1 MKQLLFPFA
10 VRGHGRRLS
19 FFLAAEEWAAMAMP
33 GDEWFFSWVVEPT
46 VICGRNQ
53 DIAREVDLVYCRE
66 HGIDVVRR
74 RSGGGCV
81 YADGGNIM
89 TSYVCSVGPR
99 TYEEIFREYTERIVG
114 QLRNMGF
121 DATAGGRNDVFVGG
135 RKISGGA
142 FYRLGDKAISHS
154 TMLYDTDP
162 ANMSRAITPDRA
174 KLSAKGVSSVA
185 SRITTAR
192 EQNPAMSFD
201 DFHSGLLSGL
211 CDNSYIVTDS
221 QLQEIEEIE
230 RRYREASWLRID
242 EKSDGLTCKTRHI
255 AGLGTMTAH
264 VAIGAG
270 DTIKSLSIS
279 GDLMD
284 ETDLEALSC
293 ELIGQSA
300 TEYAVAQTLKNKS
313 NKQYGEDAIRAIA
326 RLIADAARESQKQ

>member
-19 FFLAAEEWAAMAMP
+19 FFLAAEEWVAMAMP

-53 DIAREVDLVYCRE
+53 DIAREVDLGYCRE

-99 TYEEIFREYTERIVG
+99 TYEEIFREYTERIAT

-121 DATAGGRNDVFVGG
+121 DATAGGRNDVFVAG

-162 ANMSRAITPDRA
+162 ANMSRAITPARA

-185 SRITTAR
+185 SRIITAR
-192 EQNPAMSFD
+192 EQNPTMSFD
-201 DFHSGLLSGL
+201 DFHFGLLNGL
-211 CDNSYIVTDS
+211 CDGSYTVTDS
-221 QLQEIEEIE
+221 RLHEIEEIE
-230 RRYREASWLRID
+230 RRYHEASWLQID
-242 EKSDGLTCKTRHI
+242 EGSDGLTGKTRHI
-255 AGLGTMTAH
+255 AGLGTLTAS
-264 VAIGAG
+264 VATDAG
-270 DTIKSLSIS
+270 GIIKSLSIS
-279 GDLMD
+279 GDLLD
-284 ETDLEALSC
+284 ATDLEALSR
-293 ELIGQSA
+293 ELIGQPA
-300 TEYAVAQTLKNKS
+300 TEYAVTQILNNKL
-313 NKQYGEDAIRAIA
+313 NKQCGEDAIRAIA
-326 RLIADAARESQKQ
+326 RLIAEAAQENQE

>member
-10 VRGHGRRLS
+10 VRGHERRLS
-19 FFLAAEEWAAMAMP
+19 FFLAAEEWAAAAMP
-33 GDEWFFSWVVEPT
+33 REEWFFSWVVEPT

-53 DIAREVDLVYCRE
+53 DIALEVDLDYCRE

-99 TYEEIFREYTERIVG
+99 TYEEIFREYTERIAA
-114 QLRNMGF
+114 QLRKMGF
-121 DATAGGRNDVFVGG
+121 DATAGGRNDVFVAG

-162 ANMSRAITPDRA
+162 ANMSRAITPDRV

-201 DFHSGLLSGL
+201 NFHRGLLSGL
-211 CDNSYIVTDS
+211 CDGSYTITDS
-221 QLQEIEEIE
+221 QLHEIEETE
-230 RRYREASWLRID
+230 RHYREASWLRID
-242 EKSDGLTCKTRHI
+242 ESSDGLKSKTRHI
-255 AGLGTMTAH
+255 AGLGTLTAS
-264 VAIGAG
+264 VAIDAG
-270 DTIKSLSIS
+270 VNIKSLDIS

-284 ETDLEALSC
+284 ATDLEALSR
-293 ELIGQSA
+293 ELIGQPA
-300 TEYAVAQTLKNKS
+300 TEYAVAQILNNKL
-313 NKQYGEDAIRAIA
+313 NKQCGEDAIRAIA
-326 RLIADAARESQKQ
+326 RLIAEAAQENQE